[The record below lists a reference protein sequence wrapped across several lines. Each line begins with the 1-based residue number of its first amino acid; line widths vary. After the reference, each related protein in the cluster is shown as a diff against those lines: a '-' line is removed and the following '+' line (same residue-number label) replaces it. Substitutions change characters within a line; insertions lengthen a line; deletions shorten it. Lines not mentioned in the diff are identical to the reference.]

1 VTVRD
6 GLKPIG
12 LVEKVTDQQ
21 FPPQSTVAGMNL
33 VEWLRTPRYLKSRLM
48 METRPLN
55 RLEMEVVFLE
65 VSGGKALL
73 RFPVLFMLMPK
84 GTRTPRT
91 QPSQPEQGH

>member
-1 VTVRD
+1 
-6 GLKPIG
+6 
-12 LVEKVTDQQ
+12 
-21 FPPQSTVAGMNL
+21 
-33 VEWLRTPRYLKSRLM
+33 M